1 MVSPEQDQGVEM
13 AVLSDTDLLA
23 IMGPDF
29 KRKMESGVEVTEI
42 SSPEE
47 HAASRARRA
56 NKLADLRFSCA
67 AVIVTGMAL
76 LGGALYTNIGFG
88 SVQGL
93 LGLGAIALGIAGMVF
108 IATKRATL
116 LREANAALARA

>member
-1 MVSPEQDQGVEM
+1 MVTQEHDQGVEM

-29 KRKMESGVEVTEI
+29 KRKMETSTEVSAI
-42 SSPEE
+42 STPEE

-56 NKLADLRFSCA
+56 SKLADLRFSCA
-67 AVIVTGMAL
+67 AVIITGLAL
-76 LGGALYTNIGFG
+76 VGGALYSKVGFG

-93 LGLGAIALGIAGMVF
+93 MGLGAIALGLVGMVV
-108 IATKRATL
+108 IYTKRATL
-116 LREANAALARA
+116 LREANAALART

>member
-13 AVLSDTDLLA
+13 AVLSDTDLQT

-29 KRKMESGVEVTEI
+29 RRKMETSVEVTAI

-56 NKLADLRFSCA
+56 TKLADLRFSCA
-67 AVIVTGMAL
+67 AVIVTGLAL

-93 LGLGAIALGIAGMVF
+93 LGSAAVVLGLVGMGV
-108 IATKRATL
+108 IYSKRATL
-116 LREANAALARA
+116 LREANEALARA